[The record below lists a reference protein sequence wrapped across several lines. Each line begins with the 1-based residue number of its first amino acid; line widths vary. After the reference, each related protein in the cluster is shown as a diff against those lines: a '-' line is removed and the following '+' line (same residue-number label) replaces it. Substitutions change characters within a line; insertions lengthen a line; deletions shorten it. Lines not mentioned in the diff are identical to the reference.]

1 MALIQPTLGYE
12 ALKDVDLVIEEVFE
26 SLEDPAWEGGE
37 TRYPLRVPSAHYEP
51 MRKITTPSEKI
62 V

>member
-1 MALIQPTLGYE
+1 MIRSTWGQRLRE
-12 ALKDVDLVIEEVFE
+12 MFD
-26 SLEDPAWEGGE
+26 SLEDPSWEGSE
-37 TRYPLRVPSAHYEP
+37 TRYPLRVPSARYEP

>member
-1 MALIQPTLGYE
+1 
-12 ALKDVDLVIEEVFE
+12 VFD
-26 SLEDPAWEGGE
+26 SLEDLSWKGSE
-37 TRYPLRVPSAHYEP
+37 TRYPLRVPSARYES

>member
-1 MALIQPTLGYE
+1 LR
-12 ALKDVDLVIEEVFE
+12 EVFD
-26 SLEDPAWEGGE
+26 SLEDPRWDGGD
-37 TRYPLRVPSAHYEP
+37 TRYPLRVPSVRYEP